1 MMMMD
6 ILRLKKE
13 AGTGMLYIQLHIMQ
27 RRRALSGSSP
37 QNVSLKKF
45 LVFYQKNVFLIFQEI
60 RLSGPTLKKVLI
72 ISQKKLFLY
81 CKKWNFLKK
90 CLLFQEKAI

>member
-13 AGTGMLYIQLHIMQ
+13 AGTDMLYIQLHIMQ

-45 LVFYQKNVFLIFQEI
+45 LVFFPKKNPL
-60 RLSGPTLKKVLI
+60 LKN
-72 ISQKKLFLY
+72 FLY
-81 CKKWNFLKK
+81 FIKKTFFLYFRKSDF
-90 CLLFQEKAI
+90 LVLR